1 MLFISI
7 SIVLLLSGCGITE
20 KTMNCSRTKTDEN
33 GYKTE
38 DKIIVKYQDNKVT
51 NVEQTTIQ
59 EMSKEAASM
68 AYSFG
73 QLFSSKLNEIDGFNA
88 TYTQEDDTK
97 IKSTVSVDY
106 TKFDIDK
113 VKEVLGS
120 SVDTTDAFYTKKD
133 LDIETFKSE
142 NLKDYSCN

>member
-1 MLFISI
+1 M
-7 SIVLLLSGCGITE
+7 
-20 KTMNCSRTKTDEN
+20 
-33 GYKTE
+33 YK
-38 DKIIVKYQDNKVT
+38 
-51 NVEQTTIQ
+51 
-59 EMSKEAASM
+59 
-68 AYSFG
+68 
-73 QLFSSKLNEIDGFNA
+73 LFSSKLNEIDGFNA